1 MPYFAGQDDR
11 TPRRPPY
18 PAPRDASRHREL
30 TAVLAVAVVLAHLL
44 LAQLTLVLAAV
55 MYVVDRVSR
64 WRPQWLAVPAGFGLL
79 WTLAIGPSRAGSG
92 LTAGPRKVL
101 AYLGAIGRYPGH
113 ALRPFGAYA
122 GLGHWL
128 PEQFPLALILAAA
141 EVLLLSYLRR
151 RQADRDAW
159 RTGLVVATRR
169 LLTTSALRS
178 GGVVTRNGCCVGVDV
193 ATGRRAEISWPEA
206 EGGVLCAGAALTAET
221 GLTPGSGL
229 APGAGL
235 TADGGQ
241 TTGAGFTVSNGLTTQ
256 AGRGT
261 GTGPGP
267 AAGPMPARAVTG
279 GDGLADSGFMLAHA
293 AIRRRKPVIVID
305 LTGSRWLAEALAAA
319 CVEPGAP
326 FALFSRAGPG
336 YYEPLRGGD
345 PARVAGLVMGMLDW
359 ADVGD
364 QQRRSCAA
372 YLTDALAVQAAAPGD
387 RRTAVLD
394 DLVRL
399 MTPDGLRERAALIPR
414 YHPRREVLTDRAGVS
429 ASLLQA
435 DPATVTAP
443 ATQLSR
449 LRASELGR
457 WLQPGPPD
465 AARISLGRTVRE
477 RGVTLLSLDRSGHG
491 SHASHVS
498 HASHGEYARMIAGLA
513 VTDLLA
519 VCGELQG
526 MSVPGDSLVWINGCE
541 LLEQRVLAELIAQGQ
556 GAGMGVVLSTASAA
570 AADRLVTEVNV
581 LVARGPV
588 DPVLVAK
595 FMSRNGNGAA
605 PAVTPDAS
613 TSAPTGPAAGHPFR
627 INGEDQPGAEV
638 PLLGADAFALLAI
651 RPQRRM
657 LPRCR
662 AVAAR
667 TVAGQTVAAQT
678 VGASLAGLPG

>member
-11 TPRRPPY
+11 TSRRPPY

-92 LTAGPRKVL
+92 LTAGPRQVL

-113 ALRPFGAYA
+113 VLRPFGAYA

-151 RQADRDAW
+151 RQAGRDAW
-159 RTGLVVATRR
+159 RTGLVVAARR
-169 LLTTSALRS
+169 LLTTLALRS

-206 EGGVLCAGAALTAET
+206 EGGVLCAGTALTAET
-221 GLTPGSGL
+221 ALTAGSGL

-235 TADGGQ
+235 AAEGGLMAG
-241 TTGAGFTVSNGLTTQ
+241 TGFTASDGLTTQ
-256 AGRGT
+256 AGPGT
-261 GTGPGP
+261 GTGAGP
-267 AAGPMPARAVTG
+267 AAGPMPARTVTG
-279 GDGLADSGFMLAHA
+279 GDGLADSSFMLAHA

-319 CVEPGAP
+319 CVGPGAP

-345 PARVAGLVMGMLDW
+345 PARAAGLVMGMLDW

-387 RRTAVLD
+387 RRTPVLD

-399 MTPDGLRERAALIPR
+399 MTPDGLRDRAALIPR

-457 WLQPGPPD
+457 WLRPGPPD

-491 SHASHVS
+491 SHGG
-498 HASHGEYARMIAGLA
+498 HGEYARMIAGLA

-595 FMSRNGNGAA
+595 FMSRNGNGPA

-667 TVAGQTVAAQT
+667 TVAGQTVAAQS